1 MARLSVQNRRELL
14 QSFKSSGLTQQAWC
28 QANGVKVSSL
38 SYWLGQERKSCGNAT
53 NPNDPQ
59 WLTLKVEAAVP
70 NNGASLQSLF
80 VQAGHYSVAV
90 PVGFDAEHLGR
101 VLRTLSGL

>member
-70 NNGASLQSLF
+70 NNSASPQSLF

-90 PVGFDAEHLGR
+90 PVGFDAEHLSR

>member
-70 NNGASLQSLF
+70 NNGASPQSLI